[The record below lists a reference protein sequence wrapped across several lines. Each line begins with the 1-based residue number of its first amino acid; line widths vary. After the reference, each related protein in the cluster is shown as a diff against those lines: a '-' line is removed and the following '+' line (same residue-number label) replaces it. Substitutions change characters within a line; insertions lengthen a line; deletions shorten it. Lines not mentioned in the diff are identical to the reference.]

1 MPLCTKRRC
10 FPPPRGARLE
20 QNVLAPD
27 RALDA
32 DVSLAAKRIADLR
45 GNGHPA
51 VHADWRRVS
60 HAKVVNGHVRLLAQC
75 ESHVLKSLD
84 DASISKRVD
93 LVRRIPEL
101 GQHLCGM
108 FGE

>member
-1 MPLCTKRRC
+1 M
-10 FPPPRGARLE
+10 
-20 QNVLAPD
+20 LATD

-32 DVSLAAKRIADLR
+32 DVGFTTKRLADLR
-45 GNGHPA
+45 GNGHAA
-51 VHADWRRVS
+51 VHADCVEFPTE
-60 HAKVVNGHVRLLAQC
+60 VVNGHVRLLAQC